1 MRILI
6 KILRHLGK
14 DPQGSFIFLPRSLRI
29 LIGSSRILIGSLR
42 ILKDLGKKMKDP

>member
-29 LIGSSRILIGSLR
+29 LEDLQGSLR